1 MAVAG
6 STRMQATT
14 LELLVVGA
22 ALETA
27 LVQILSRNLDG
38 GELESLDAVAR
49 PAVAYSELFAA
60 LIKEMCGADA
70 VAAIA
75 RATEF
80 ERDLYRQKGL
90 VTYLADTFLLDILTD
105 TTERSPTFSLPPF
118 RRNDDVISPPSWAF
132 VKDPLLATEEAWQDM
147 LQRPPRGLAWDGVAY
162 RRLNAPDVLQHNPP
176 RLDNAEIVKFE
187 IGSEPDPARWA
198 AAQTAL
204 VAVLV
209 GQEAVALTSAGHPFQ
224 AAFKRWSANFCRTA
238 AICVGPHGGQPD
250 VGALFHVPCSLPA
263 SPLALWDHLAVKL
276 ALNTLSTATM
286 ALMGRVVGNW
296 MVHVQASNKKLI
308 DRSTR
313 LIAGLTGLGYEEA
326 CVALYE
332 AMDEI
337 ALIEPGQ
344 ERPSP
349 AALAVE
355 RIGRQSSA
363 S

>member
-1 MAVAG
+1 
-6 STRMQATT
+6 
-14 LELLVVGA
+14 LV
-22 ALETA
+22 
-27 LVQILSRNLDG
+27 
-38 GELESLDAVAR
+38 
-49 PAVAYSELFAA
+49 
-60 LIKEMCGADA
+60 KEMCSADA

-80 ERDLYRQKGL
+80 ERDLYRQQGL

-118 RRNDDVISPPSWAF
+118 RRNDDLVSPPSWAF
-132 VKDPLLATEEAWQDM
+132 VKNPLLATEEAWHEM
-147 LQRPPRGLAWDGVAY
+147 LQRPPRGLPWDGATY
-162 RRLNAPDVLQHNPP
+162 RRLNAPDVLQQNPP
-176 RLDNAEIVKFE
+176 RLDTAEIVKFE

-204 VAVLV
+204 VVVLV
-209 GQEAVALTSAGHPFQ
+209 GREAVQLTATEHPFH
-224 AAFKRWSANFCRTA
+224 AAFESWSAKFTQTT
-238 AICVGPHGGQPD
+238 AICVGPHGGPAGVD
-250 VGALFHVPCSLPA
+250 ALFHVPCSLPG
-263 SPLALWDHLAVKL
+263 SPLVLWEHLAVKL

-313 LIAGLTGLGYEEA
+313 LIAGLTGLDYEEA

-337 ALIEPGQ
+337 AGYEPGR

-355 RIGRQSSA
+355 RIGRRTKEA
-363 S
+363 SKWKASI